1 MIIDTRNFLMSSKEL
16 IEKAQECETPEQLIE
31 LAKTEDIELTKEE
44 AEAYLAQ
51 LQDVELDSENLEKVA
66 GGCGRKGWWMGGDC
80 ASQSASCWA
89 KNEGC

>member
-1 MIIDTRNFLMSSKEL
+1 MPSNEL

-51 LQDVELDSENLEKVA
+51 MQDVELDSESLDKVA
-66 GGCGRKGWWMGGDC
+66 GG
-80 ASQSASCWA
+80 
-89 KNEGC
+89 

>member
-1 MIIDTRNFLMSSKEL
+1 MAEEKKMPSNEL

-51 LQDVELDSENLEKVA
+51 MQDVELDSESLDKVA
-66 GGCGRKGWWMGGDC
+66 GGGPCERRSWKCWMACDCYSKGVF
-80 ASQSASCWA
+80 
-89 KNEGC
+89 